1 MAGDGITGLRERFG
15 RPLRL
20 GVIGGGP
27 ESWIGRMHRGA
38 AEMDGWFRVVAGVLS
53 SDAARSRTHGVAIGL
68 DPARAYAGVPEMIAA
83 ERSRPDGIDAVA
95 IMTPNDTHYP
105 YAAAALDA
113 GLDVIGDKPVTR
125 TFDEACD
132 LVRRARTGG
141 RLFAI
146 AHAYAAYP
154 MTRYARELVRGG
166 TLGRVRLVQVEYL
179 QNGMA
184 TRIEDGPLTAK
195 QRWLLDPA
203 RSGQALVMSAIG
215 CHVQHLASFVTGLS
229 AVRVTAD
236 VGTLLPGR
244 KVVDHVSALVEYEGG
259 TRGTYTATQASAG
272 AENDIRLKVHCER
285 GQIEWSHR
293 TLSYLTV
300 AMQGEPVKTFGR
312 GDLTL
317 PPEVIAAGRAPRG
330 HPEGLR
336 EAFANIY
343 GELAQERI
351 ARHLGE
357 SPPSFPYPRIE
368 DGAHT
373 MAFIEACLA
382 SQASGGW
389 ATVAKLPAA

>member
-1 MAGDGITGLRERFG
+1 
-15 RPLRL
+15 
-20 GVIGGGP
+20 
-27 ESWIGRMHRGA
+27 
-38 AEMDGWFRVVAGVLS
+38 VA
-53 SDAARSRTHGVAIGL
+53 
-68 DPARAYAGVPEMIAA
+68 
-83 ERSRPDGIDAVA
+83 
-95 IMTPNDTHYP
+95 
-105 YAAAALDA
+105 
-113 GLDVIGDKPVTR
+113 
-125 TFDEACD
+125 
-132 LVRRARTGG
+132 
-141 RLFAI
+141 
-146 AHAYAAYP
+146 
-154 MTRYARELVRGG
+154 
-166 TLGRVRLVQVEYL
+166 
-179 QNGMA
+179 
-184 TRIEDGPLTAK
+184 
-195 QRWLLDPA
+195 
-203 RSGQALVMSAIG
+203 
-215 CHVQHLASFVTGLS
+215 
-229 AVRVTAD
+229 AD

-300 AMQGEPVKTFGR
+300 ALHGEPVRTFGR

-317 PPEVIAAGRAPRG
+317 PPEVLAAGRSPRG

-351 ARHLGE
+351 ARNLGE
-357 SPPSFPYPRIE
+357 APPSFPYPRIE